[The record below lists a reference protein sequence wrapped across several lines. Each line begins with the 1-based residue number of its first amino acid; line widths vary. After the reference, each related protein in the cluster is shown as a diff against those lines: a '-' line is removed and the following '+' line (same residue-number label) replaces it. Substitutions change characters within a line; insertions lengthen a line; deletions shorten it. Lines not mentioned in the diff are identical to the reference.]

1 MTSPYPRLHDYLT
14 IPTDYHLAEARAPAL
29 SGFQE
34 DIALTTLKDA
44 GEIENASTDE
54 LLAKLMAKLASLPWD
69 TSQRIKR
76 ASKPGAT
83 PMQEYS
89 AAVQSRIDRTR
100 EAIRS
105 FPKANNVTLAARL
118 GCSVQTVRNHRR
130 RMKAAG
136 EAV

>member
-1 MTSPYPRLHDYLT
+1 MTSPYRRLHDYLT
-14 IPTDYHLAEARAPAL
+14 IHPDYHLAEARAPAL
-29 SGFQE
+29 SGLQE
-34 DIALTTLKDA
+34 DVALATLKDA
-44 GEIENASTDE
+44 GEIKNASTDE

-69 TSQRIKR
+69 ATERIKR

-100 EAIRS
+100 EAIRK
-105 FPKANNVTLAARL
+105 FPKTNNVSLAARL

-130 RMKAAG
+130 RMRAAG
-136 EAV
+136 EVV